1 MTTKSVKT
9 DIKSLAKKQPNL
21 IHSADQKVVSHTQ
34 RDQGEWVVHTVMLE
48 GVDVPFKFR
57 RKDRYQSLQGAR
69 VNLSYYPTSEK
80 VAGMDFEIMNVVRIK
95 RS

>member
-21 IHSADQKVVSHTQ
+21 IHSAGQKVVSHTQ
-34 RDQGEWVVHTVMLE
+34 RDQGEWVLHTVMLE

-69 VNLSYYPTSEK
+69 VNLSYYPTKEQ

-95 RS
+95 RT